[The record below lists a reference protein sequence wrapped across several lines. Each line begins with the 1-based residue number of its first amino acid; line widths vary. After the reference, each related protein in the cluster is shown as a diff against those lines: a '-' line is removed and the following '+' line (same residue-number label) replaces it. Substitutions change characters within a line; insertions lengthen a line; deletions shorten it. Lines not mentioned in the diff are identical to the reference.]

1 MQNKSIAMSENPV
14 VVKIN
19 AVISEMAEIAK
30 HTEDY
35 SPELLSDQM
44 FEWVHALYAISKGI
58 VAEDNKQ
65 IINK

>member
-1 MQNKSIAMSENPV
+1 MSENPV
-14 VVKIN
+14 AFKIN

-35 SPELLSDQM
+35 SHELLSDQM

-58 VAEDNKQ
+58 VAEDKEKITNK
-65 IINK
+65 